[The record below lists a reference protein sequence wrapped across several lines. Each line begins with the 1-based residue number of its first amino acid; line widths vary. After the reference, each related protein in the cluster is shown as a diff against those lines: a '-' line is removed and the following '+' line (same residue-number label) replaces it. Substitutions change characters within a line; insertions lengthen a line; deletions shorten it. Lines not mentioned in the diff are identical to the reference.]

1 MRERCGITS
10 KVVSLS
16 LEYTNYNDKNKL
28 KESDNIL
35 VIAERDIQTSNLDEC
50 FRILLK
56 KKGNRKIIYFS
67 NCLSP
72 KEWYPID
79 MICKNVT
86 YHDYQ
91 EMLNG
96 SDIIVYPTEGENEI
110 LKQMIKK
117 TEKQILNIE
126 RLRNI

>member
-1 MRERCGITS
+1 
-10 KVVSLS
+10 
-16 LEYTNYNDKNKL
+16 
-28 KESDNIL
+28 
-35 VIAERDIQTSNLDEC
+35 
-50 FRILLK
+50 
-56 KKGNRKIIYFS
+56 
-67 NCLSP
+67 
-72 KEWYPID
+72 

-117 TEKQILNIE
+117 TEKRILNIE